1 MKDDKNKPV
10 ETVVIPDTN
19 KDTAVTET
27 TSEPPSKIK
36 MLFILFGTLFKIG
49 LFTFGGGYAMIPLF
63 ENEFVS
69 KKKWVDQKEFMT
81 VLVLSESTPG
91 PIAINMATFVGS
103 SQGGLLGA
111 FIATLAII
119 LPAYTIILLISMFAK
134 NVLEKKPIQ
143 AIIGGIK
150 PAVIG
155 LIMATAITMFLS
167 IICNID
173 TVSSTF
179 SLDWLGLIILAVVII
194 TSIVYKKLRKKN
206 ISPILLII
214 ISGILGIICYGV

>member
-1 MKDDKNKPV
+1 
-10 ETVVIPDTN
+10 
-19 KDTAVTET
+19 
-27 TSEPPSKIK
+27 
-36 MLFILFGTLFKIG
+36 
-49 LFTFGGGYAMIPLF
+49 
-63 ENEFVS
+63 
-69 KKKWVDQKEFMT
+69 MT
-81 VLVLSESTPG
+81 VLVLSESSPG
-91 PIAINMATFVGS
+91 PIAINMAPFVGS

-119 LPAYTIILLISMFAK
+119 LPAYIIILLISMFAK
-134 NVLEKKPIQ
+134 NILEKKPIQ